1 MKTIKVTQMIFK
13 RYKVKDTIPLLSG
26 FLSVISM
33 GGLVF
38 VAINASIASANQIA
52 IAQATSLHA
61 DRQMEYVREHECLS
75 LNIYHEARSDSQ
87 LGQKA
92 VGFVT
97 INRVMDERY
106 PDTIC
111 DVVYQSHVDQK
122 GNPLRNKCQF
132 SWYCDGKHDRPLS
145 EADYK
150 VAQINAQE
158 IMGDYG
164 KIPDVTSGATMYHA
178 SYVKPYWA
186 KSYDRTVR
194 IDSHI
199 FYK

>member
-1 MKTIKVTQMIFK
+1 MLFK
-13 RYKVKDTIPLLSG
+13 NYTLRDFGHFTSGLLSV
-26 FLSVISM
+26 LSM

-38 VAINASIASANQIA
+38 IGINASIASANQIA
-52 IAQATSLHA
+52 MEQATALKVE
-61 DRQMEYVREHECLS
+61 RQMEYIREHECLA
-75 LNIYHEARSDSQ
+75 LNLYHEARSDST

-97 INRVMDERY
+97 INRVMHESY

-111 DVVYQSHVDQK
+111 DVVYQAHVDQK

-145 EADYK
+145 EKDYNT
-150 VAQINAQE
+150 AMINAQE
-158 IMGDYG
+158 VMRDYG
-164 KIPDVTSGATMYHA
+164 KIPDVTDGSIMYHA

-186 KSYDRTVR
+186 STYERTVR